1 MKNYSEHFSLLAHK
15 EVHYL
20 AKNHVTNLPNNNN
33 NAATLTAA
41 AVAETAAKKAAI
53 MQTQEEVAANRGKA
67 AAAVEWSV
75 SRHGNCS
82 KYKIS
87 RIARMRRTPS
97 FQRLNEA
104 RPASGHGCR
113 S

>member
-67 AAAVEWSV
+67 AAAVGWSA